1 MRIDKILERF
11 EDVEKGNG
19 KYVCVCKCPCHQDK
33 NRDLSMS
40 IATQADGR
48 RCLLMLCH
56 AGCPTGEI
64 LEAVGLTREDLIVDE
79 APAVHGYELKV
90 AMPVRLTR
98 ENLIMDAAPA
108 VHGYERPKVS
118 RIPLG
123 ALVPA
128 LASGSWLRIYDLD
141 GVLTDDQPEPIFD
154 GEADE
159 VFAAEGWQRIRD
171 EDVIRI
177 RAVEDPDTVG
187 PVIEVYI

>member
-11 EDVEKGNG
+11 EDVEKRNG

-48 RCLLMLCH
+48 RRLLMLCH
-56 AGCPTGEI
+56 AGCQTGAI

-79 APAVHGYELKV
+79 APAV
-90 AMPVRLTR
+90 LTW
-98 ENLIMDAAPA
+98 EDLIMDEAPA
-108 VHGYERPKVS
+108 VHGYERPKVW
-118 RIPLG
+118 RIALG

-128 LASGSWLRIYDLD
+128 LASGSWLRIYDLE

-171 EDVIRI
+171 EGAIRI
-177 RAVEDPDTVG
+177 RAVDDPDTVG